1 MGRKRGKT
9 DLKFL
14 SAQTNPNTPT
24 KEAGLPSQ
32 LPSSLTE
39 FMVPLCNHNTAQDR
53 LKKDP
58 T

>member
-9 DLKFL
+9 DLKSL

-24 KEAGLPSQ
+24 KEASLPSQ
-32 LPSSLTE
+32 LPSSLRE
-39 FMVPLCNHNTAQDR
+39 LMVPLYNHNTAQAR